1 MFPSNYTPPDSSSE
15 GGKYT
20 KIKESEPVKLRIL
33 SEAIT
38 GYNYWTAD
46 NKCHRSELRFE
57 STPNI
62 RDGEKQKHFWA
73 FKVWNYNTKQIE
85 IWEITQSSIRD
96 TLWSYWKDDEY
107 GDLRNY
113 PLKITRTGKA
123 LETKY
128 SVIAGQIKA
137 LDEAIAV
144 ESANTPVNLLALFDG
159 ANPFSTG
166 ESAAPVADDDFPSDN
181 DPNYDDIA
189 F

>member
-1 MFPSNYTPPDSSSE
+1 MFPSNYTPPESSSE
-15 GGKYT
+15 GGGKYT
-20 KIKESEPVKLRIL
+20 KIKENESVRLRIL

-62 RDGEKQKHFWA
+62 REGEKQKHFWA

-96 TLWSYWKDDEY
+96 TLWAYWKDEEEY
-107 GDLRNY
+107 GDLRKF

-128 SVIAGQIKA
+128 QVIAGQIKP
-137 LDEAIAV
+137 LDEEIAAI
-144 ESANTPVNLLALFDG
+144 SANTPVNLLALYDG
-159 ANPFSTG
+159 ANPFSSDGSTPAVD
-166 ESAAPVADDDFPSDN
+166 EDF
-181 DPNYDDIA
+181 
-189 F
+189 

>member
-1 MFPSNYTPPDSSSE
+1 MFPSNYTPPESGSESS
-15 GGKYT
+15 GKYT
-20 KIKESEPVKLRIL
+20 KIKENEPVKLRIL

-38 GYNYWTAD
+38 GYNYWTND
-46 NKCHRSELRFE
+46 NKCIRSELRFE

-107 GDLRNY
+107 GDLRGY

-128 SVIAGQIKA
+128 QVIAGQIKP
-137 LDEAIAV
+137 LDEEIAI
-144 ESANTPVNLLALFDG
+144 ESANTPVNLHALYSG
-159 ANPFSTG
+159 ENPFAKHEDQAPSK
-166 ESAAPVADDDFPSDN
+166 AAFDEDF
-181 DPNYDDIA
+181 
-189 F
+189 